1 MQLYSEQSFFN
12 SPLFSPPSSV
22 FFSISSLQT
31 FGLTDR
37 LLGRRAHRARSH
49 HVIHTH
55 TLSTWAARATVF
67 TDVVRGSTNR
77 HTHTRTPT
85 HAGRRGVRSGGFWVR
100 AGRSDED
107 EVGHRHWASSPLTGQ
122 HTAVPGRVCTRGDQV
137 WSELILSSL
146 DPLSSIFW
154 QAITA

>member
-55 TLSTWAARATVF
+55 THCPPEQPGPQYSQMWSEEAL
-67 TDVVRGSTNR
+67 TD
-77 HTHTRTPT
+77 TRT
-85 HAGRRGVRSGGFWVR
+85 HAHPHTQGDGVSGLEDSGSGLGGLMKMRWDTDTGPLHRSLVSTPLSLGACVR
-100 AGRSDED
+100 EGIRSD
-107 EVGHRHWASSPLTGQ
+107 LN
-122 HTAVPGRVCTRGDQV
+122 
-137 WSELILSSL
+137 
-146 DPLSSIFW
+146 
-154 QAITA
+154 